1 MVEGTLNEPLPLSS
15 LRAEGWQTIPDGPG
29 VYRWYFTPEALHK
42 LRIAE
47 FAPAAR
53 LHLRTAPNGHICL
66 YHGMANSLAQRIKWH
81 AAQRLA
87 RSSMESGFLSTFR
100 FTLLALHQFDYWHD
114 EERLNAEFDQLWVDW
129 TPAESRPHALEL
141 EHQEFQSG
149 FHYPLNL
156 QGNPAPELAPYLRFV
171 KDARKSYKLRTLES
185 PHD

>member
-1 MVEGTLNEPLPLSS
+1 MSEPVLVSS
-15 LRAEGWQTIPDGPG
+15 LRAERWQTIPVCSG
-29 VYRWYFTPEALHK
+29 VYRWYFPPDALHK

-47 FAPAAR
+47 FVPVAR
-53 LHLRTAPNGHICL
+53 LQLRTAPNGHVCL

-114 EERLNAEFDQLWVDW
+114 EDRLNAEFDQLWVDW
-129 TPAESRPHALEL
+129 MPAESRPHALEL
-141 EHQEFQSG
+141 EHQEFLSG

>member
-1 MVEGTLNEPLPLSS
+1 MNEPLPLSS

>member
-1 MVEGTLNEPLPLSS
+1 LNEPLPLSS